1 MAIPSFFRTQKP
13 KPFNYIP
20 RYYDEQKEQL
30 EERIREVEK
39 EMGVTKGEAYRP
51 TIRKGSMST
60 YFRRKQR
67 KTQQQSTIRLIII
80 IIILC
85 LISYYLFFY

>member
-13 KPFNYIP
+13 KPFNYVP

-30 EERIREVEK
+30 DERIQDIER
-39 EMGVTKGEAYRP
+39 EMGVKDGKAYRP
-51 TIRKGSMST
+51 TIRKGQMGN
-60 YFRRKQR
+60 YFRMKQR
-67 KTQQQSTIRLIII
+67 KTQQQSNIRLIII

>member
-1 MAIPSFFRTQKP
+1 MAIPSFFRTHKP

-30 EERIREVEK
+30 EERIRDIER
-39 EMGVTKGEAYRP
+39 EMGVKDGKAYRL
-51 TIRKGSMST
+51 TIRKGHMGN
-60 YFRRKQR
+60 YFKRKQR

>member
-1 MAIPSFFRTQKP
+1 MAIPSFFRTHKP
-13 KPFNYIP
+13 KQFNYIP

-30 EERIREVEK
+30 EERIRDIER
-39 EMGVTKGEAYRP
+39 EMCVKDGKAYIP
-51 TIRKGSMST
+51 TIRKGQMGN

>member
-1 MAIPSFFRTQKP
+1 MGIPSFFRTPKP
-13 KPFNYIP
+13 KRFNYIP
-20 RYYDEQKEQL
+20 RHYDEQKEQL
-30 EERIREVEK
+30 EERIRDIER

-51 TIRKGSMST
+51 TIRKGHMSN